1 MGAVATRKDWLKR
14 TPLWSQ
20 IGVIGVLGA
29 AAACLGALLASETS
43 GAWSD
48 LWSDVASAGVGVIAV
63 GVLGGSLTAAWKSIE
78 ARREA
83 AALTEEKVRA
93 EFAELI
99 VLYNGVKSVRRALRA
114 LGLDAKLLLD
124 PKKVK
129 ENEGKDK
136 GYYVT
141 GEGLKELEAAGL
153 AVDITREQAAGFHE
167 QMVHLNELQLGYEA
181 KKRQFE
187 QADLL
192 GEHRATVAAKLK
204 CIECWLNRRLDLWEK
219 HGWEIQGAKL
229 VTVAPAL
236 QPLFRQLKFK
246 ECFSNPME
254 DLTDLFNAH
263 LFGAPVP
270 ETTESRS
277 RDARDR

>member
-1 MGAVATRKDWLKR
+1 M
-14 TPLWSQ
+14 
-20 IGVIGVLGA
+20 GA

-48 LWSDVASAGVGVIAV
+48 LWSDVASAGVGVVAV
-63 GVLGGSLTAAWKSIE
+63 GVVGGALTAAWKAIE

-124 PKKVK
+124 PKKVE
-129 ENEGKDK
+129 ENEDKDE

-141 GEGLKELEAAGL
+141 GEGLQELEAAGL
-153 AVDITREQAAGFHE
+153 AVELTREQAAGFQE
-167 QMVHLNELQLGYEA
+167 QMARLNELQLGYEA

-192 GEHRATVAAKLK
+192 GEDRVTVAAKLEG
-204 CIECWLNRRLDLWEK
+204 IECWLNRRLDLWEK

-236 QPLFRQLKFK
+236 QPLFRQLEFK
-246 ECFSNPME
+246 EKFSKPME
-254 DLTDLFNAH
+254 DLTDLFNAQ

-270 ETTESRS
+270 ETTKSRS
-277 RDARDR
+277 RDARDH